1 MLKTTLSR
9 QSRLCFAAA
18 RNARLVTR
26 VASRPVAQSLLAP
39 STRIISKN
47 ALSVLS
53 SFQPRL
59 YSTDA
64 AEAEATETSEPA
76 KERVQQDIS
85 RFGDL
90 TQINVHPSIVDAITK
105 DFGYE
110 NMTDVQRL
118 TINAALAGKDMVA
131 QAKTGTGKTLAFLVP
146 VLQRIIEQDASL
158 ATRGARKRYAR
169 ADDIRA
175 IILSPTRELAEQIA
189 VEAQRLAQNT
199 GIIVQRAVGG
209 SAKRQMLQQV
219 QRQGCHL
226 LVATPGRLNDILSD
240 PNSGIDAPNCAALV
254 LDEADRMLDVGFSA
268 ELEQIV
274 SYLPSRKQ
282 VPRQTLLFSATIP
295 KSVIS
300 LAKTYVDPYNF
311 EFVQTISENDEPTH
325 HKVPQHIVTCK
336 GIENV
341 YATLV
346 ELVQREVEA
355 AKTTGEPF
363 KAIVFLPTT
372 LSVVLANSLF
382 MSLRNMERNIPFVT
396 NIHSR
401 LTQDKRTRA
410 ADRFKMC
417 ESGILLSSDVTARG
431 MDFPNVTHV
440 IQICSPPDEE
450 QYIHRLGRT
459 GRAGKNGQGWL
470 LVLNDEIRHVRQMMK
485 HLPIKPASELQSP
498 GLDMLSP
505 EVKEGTAPGSE
516 FAKKTIAAFEN
527 VPKDQLEDTYM
538 SLVGVAVKSIDQK
551 QAVIDRLNDFVTAFG
566 MEEPPAISPKL
577 AQQMGLSRLRGVT
590 IGHRE
595 RSLSQDSSFGGNRRG
610 SGGFGGRG
618 GSGGYGGSRSDDP
631 FSKIREAGSDRRGP
645 SAYGGHGGG
654 SVYGGSRPAGGS
666 SRGGGSRDGGRD
678 GGFSR
683 GGGSSYGGSRDGGRS
698 GGFGGNRGGSNYGG
712 NRDGGRSSDRYGGGS
727 SF

>member
-18 RNARLVTR
+18 RNVQLITK

-39 STRIISKN
+39 SRRIISKN

-53 SFQPRL
+53 TFQPRL

-64 AEAEATETSEPA
+64 AEAAATPEPA
-76 KERVQQDIS
+76 QEPRVQ
-85 RFGDL
+85 REVAKFADL
-90 TQINVHPSIVDAITK
+90 QQLNVHPNIVDVITK

-110 NMTDVQRL
+110 DMTDVQRL

-146 VLQRIIEQDASL
+146 VLQRIIEQDPSL
-158 ATRGARKRYAR
+158 ASRSTRRRNAR
-169 ADDIRA
+169 ADDVRA

-189 VEAQRLAQNT
+189 VEAERLAQST

-209 SAKRQMLQQV
+209 SAKRQMLQKT

-226 LVATPGRLNDILSD
+226 LIATPGRLNDILSD
-240 PNSGIDAPNCAALV
+240 PSSGIDAPNCSALV
-254 LDEADRMLDVGFSA
+254 LDEADRMLDVGFSQ
-268 ELEQIV
+268 ELDEIV
-274 SYLPSRKQ
+274 KFLPNRKDI
-282 VPRQTLLFSATIP
+282 PRQTLLFSATIP

-300 LAKTYVDPYNF
+300 LAKTYVDPFNF

-325 HKVPQHIVTCK
+325 HKVPQHIVTCR
-336 GIENV
+336 GMENV

-346 ELVQREVEA
+346 ELVHREIEA

-382 MSLRNMERNIPFVT
+382 RSLKSVDRSLPFVT

-401 LTQDKRTRA
+401 LTQDRRTKA
-410 ADRFKMC
+410 ADTFRQMD
-417 ESGILLSSDVTARG
+417 SGILLSSDVTARG

-459 GRAGKNGQGWL
+459 GRAGKSGQGWL
-470 LVLNDEIRHVRQMMK
+470 LILDDETRYVRNMMA
-485 HLPIKPASELQSP
+485 HLPLKVAGDLQTP
-498 GLDMLSP
+498 KLDMHS
-505 EVKEGTAPGSE
+505 ESVQDGSAPGSE
-516 FAKKTIAAFEN
+516 YAKKTIEAFKM
-527 VPKDQLEDTYM
+527 VPKEQLEDLYT
-538 SLVGVAVKSIDQK
+538 SLIGPASKSIGSK
-551 QAVIDRLNDFVTAFG
+551 QALMDRLNDFVTVFG
-566 MEEPPAISPKL
+566 LPEPPAINPKL
-577 AQQMGLSRLRGVT
+577 AQQLGLNRISGVN

-595 RSLSQDSSFGGNRRG
+595 RHEDSSFGSDRR
-610 SGGFGGRG
+610 
-618 GSGGYGGSRSDDP
+618 SGGYGRGDRDNDDP
-631 FSKIREAGSDRRGP
+631 FSKIQGFGSDNR
-645 SAYGGHGGG
+645 
-654 SVYGGSRPAGGS
+654 GGS
-666 SRGGGSRDGGRD
+666 SYGG
-678 GGFSR
+678 R
-683 GGGSSYGGSRDGGRS
+683 GGGSSYGG
-698 GGFGGNRGGSNYGG
+698 
-712 NRDGGRSSDRYGGGS
+712 NRDGGRGGGYGGGRGS
-727 SF
+727 SDF

>member
-1 MLKTTLSR
+1 MKTTLSR

-18 RNARLVTR
+18 RNAQLVTR
-26 VASRPVAQSLLAP
+26 IASRPVAQSLLAP
-39 STRIISKN
+39 SRRIISKN

-53 SFQPRL
+53 TFQPRL

-64 AEAEATETSEPA
+64 AEATATSQPA
-76 KERVQQDIS
+76 QERVQQEIS

-90 TQINVHPSIVDAITK
+90 TQLNVHPSIVDAITN
-105 DFGYE
+105 DFGYQD
-110 NMTDVQRL
+110 MTDVQRL

-146 VLQRIIEQDASL
+146 VLQRIIEQDPSL
-158 ATRGARKRYAR
+158 ATRKSRSRSAR

-199 GIIVQRAVGG
+199 GIVVQRAVGG
-209 SAKRQMLQQV
+209 SAKRAMLSQV

-226 LVATPGRLNDILSD
+226 LIATPGRLNDILSD

-254 LDEADRMLDVGFSA
+254 LDEADRMLDVGFSR

-274 SYLPSRKQ
+274 SFLPNRKD

-325 HKVPQHIVTCK
+325 HKVPQHVVTCK

-346 ELVQREVEA
+346 ELVHREVEA
-355 AKTTGEPF
+355 AKSTGEPF

-382 MSLRNMERNIPFVT
+382 MSLRHMERGIPYVT

-401 LTQDKRTRA
+401 LTQERRTRA
-410 ADRFKMC
+410 AESFRQSQ
-417 ESGILLSSDVTARG
+417 SGILLSSDVTARG

-440 IQICSPPDEE
+440 IQICAPPDEE

-470 LVLNDEIRHVRQMMK
+470 LILDDETRHVRRMMH
-485 HLPIKPASELQSP
+485 HLPLKPATDLQSAK
-498 GLDMLSP
+498 LDMLSD
-505 EVKEGTAPGSE
+505 EVKKGTAPGSE
-516 FAKKTIAAFEN
+516 YAKKTIAAFEG
-527 VPKDQLEDTYM
+527 VPKDQLEEVYV
-538 SLVGVAVKSIDQK
+538 SLIGVATRSIDGK

-566 MEEPPAISPKL
+566 LPEPPAIAPRI
-577 AQQMGLSRLRGVT
+577 AQQLGFSNVRGVN
-590 IGHRE
+590 IGHRA
-595 RSLSQDSSFGGNRRG
+595 RSESQGSSYGYSRQG

-618 GSGGYGGSRSDDP
+618 GSGGYSGGRSDDP
-631 FSKIREAGSDRRGP
+631 FSKIQEAGSDRRG
-645 SAYGGHGGG
+645 GGG
-654 SVYGGSRPAGGS
+654 F
-666 SRGGGSRDGGRD
+666 GGR
-678 GGFSR
+678 S
-683 GGGSSYGGSRDGGRS
+683 GGSSYGGSRGGFSRDGGRGGSSWGGNRDGGRS
-698 GGFGGNRGGSNYGG
+698 GGFGGSRGGSNYGG
-712 NRDGGRSSDRYGGGS
+712 RSGENYGGS